1 MALIG
6 DMKFLEIGGNTYSI
20 PISETIYCTCSTV
33 EDTAAKTATIVSGE
47 LSTLATG
54 TLVFIKFTNS
64 NTASNPTLQVGST
77 TAKSIKKYGTTAAG
91 TSTSSSWNAGA
102 VISFIYDGTYWQM
115 TDWINTTYSGM
126 TDAEVSAGTG
136 TTNRLITPARLKT
149 AVQTWA
155 PVTSVN
161 GSTGAITITVPTK
174 TSDLTN
180 DSGFLT
186 SFTETD
192 PVFSASAAAG
202 ITSSDITNW
211 DSKTSNVGTIT
222 GVTAGSGLSGGGTS
236 GTVTV
241 NHSNSVTAQT
251 TQGLYPIK
259 IDAQGHISN
268 YGSAV
273 TSLPASDVSAWAKAS
288 SKPSYTAQEVGAVA
302 TSAVGAASGVAPLN
316 ASGKIDETYLPSYV
330 DDVIE
335 GYYYNSKFYK
345 ESTHTTEITGEAGK
359 IYIDLSTEK
368 TYRYGGSAYVE
379 ISSGTS
385 VTISRNLTS
394 GTKSATINVDGTDYD
409 IYSKSGTVTSV
420 QVQATSPVV
429 SSQNTSQSSSLNTTI
444 SLADNYGDTK
454 NPYASKTKNYVLAA
468 PSDAAGVPSFRAL
481 VADDIPDL
489 SGTYLTSYTE
499 TDPVF
504 SASAA
509 ANISSTDISNWNAK
523 GSVSSVG
530 LTNATNG
537 GLTISGSPVTSS
549 GSITVGHTNI
559 LTSAQATQ
567 AVYPIKID
575 KNGHISAYGSAVSI
589 PSKTSDLTNDS
600 GFITIETDPTVPS
613 WAKADSKPSY
623 TASEV
628 GLGNVSNNSNL
639 NSTTGAKGDIIYWSA
654 ANTPA
659 HLTNTSSTTK
669 KFLSITSQVPSWTTL
684 SNSDV
689 GLGNVDNVQQYSASN
704 PPPYPVTSVN
714 GSTGAVSLSIPSK
727 TSDLTNDSGFIT
739 DAGVTSFNGDTGAIT
754 YTAPVTSVNGN
765 TGAVTISVPTASST
779 TPAMDGTAAVGS
791 ETTFARGDHVHP
803 TDTSRAATSTVTTQA
818 SIGSDGLIT
827 YKNSGNTS
835 LYTVQLPLFDGSS
848 GASSLDFLPL
858 GGGTITGN
866 LTVNGT
872 TTLGSTLGVS
882 GKITGGNGLDITGAT
897 TTQGNL
903 SVNGT
908 ISSTGLLTASNGI
921 STTTLTTSGNTTVG
935 GTLGVT
941 GDTSLAN
948 LNASGT
954 LTANGAVTLGS
965 TLGVTGNTTIGGTLG
980 VTGNTTLGGNLYTTG
995 YIRDVNDAEVAIYSD
1010 AHMLG
1015 HAQVEGNAMVY
1026 GTFDVNGKTTLNG
1039 ILSMPNRRA
1048 ALISDVPVG
1057 WHRVLSFEPATVSYR
1072 LGRASIII
1080 DFYITRFSAANET
1093 HHISLS
1099 LIEGG
1104 VKFYNEESNSANST
1118 ANIIDKIRYTYDDSK
1133 GYVDIHL
1140 AYVSNYNLAV
1150 DYQVSGAS
1158 ALSFKGLIKTQNLTA
1173 VDDAPTGETILT
1185 EYKLNN
1191 SGIYTN
1197 NDLTVSNG
1205 TFNVLNRQCSSSLS
1219 SAGWYRVLTYVG
1231 SSANGR
1237 RGANARTIRF
1247 HINRAYTNTS
1257 NEVHEIT
1264 FSQIWDNI
1272 SFIDEY
1278 SKSNTKLIDKIR
1290 TTYKDNNLYVD
1301 IHYTGTSANSVYI
1314 DFEVYSALATKKTFI
1329 ANSLEAVADAP
1340 TGETIETTYTFNAN
1354 SELTLD
1360 GYAIAKPT
1368 AQSAT
1373 RDTNFG
1379 TASNFA
1385 MTVYLFKAFGF
1396 AWCKYNIQVPALTAA
1411 TYYTMC
1417 TLPSG
1422 TGPTSD
1428 IYYVLPG
1435 QVSSN
1440 YLMRIT
1446 ASTRVVEIYSNNGTS
1461 SSQWVRGTFIY
1472 PI

>member
-6 DMKFLEIGGNTYSI
+6 EMKFLEIGGNTYSI
-20 PISETIYCTCSTV
+20 PISETIYCTCSTA
-33 EDTAAKTATIVSGE
+33 EGTAAKTATIVSGE
-47 LSTLATG
+47 LSTLETG
-54 TLVFIKFTNS
+54 TLVFVKFTNS
-64 NTASNPTLQVGST
+64 NTASNPTLQIGST
-77 TAKSIKKYGTTAAG
+77 TAKTIKKYGTTAPG
-91 TSTSSSWNAGA
+91 TSSSSSWNAGA
-102 VISFIYDGTYWQM
+102 VISFIYDGSYWQM

-136 TTNRLITPARLKT
+136 TTDRLITPARLKT

-155 PVTSVN
+155 PVISVN

-211 DSKTSNVGTIT
+211 NSKTSNVGTIT

-288 SKPSYTAQEVGAVA
+288 TKPSYTASEVGAVA

-345 ESTHTTEITGEAGK
+345 EAAHTTEITGEAGK
-359 IYIDLSTEK
+359 IYVDLSTDK
-368 TYRYGGSAYVE
+368 TYRYGGTAYVE

-429 SSQNTSQSSSLNTTI
+429 SSQNTAQSSSLNTTI

-468 PSDAAGVPSFRAL
+468 PSNAAGVPSFRAL
-481 VADDIPDL
+481 VAGDIPDL

-600 GFITIETDPTVPS
+600 GFIT
-613 WAKADSKPSY
+613 
-623 TASEV
+623 
-628 GLGNVSNNSNL
+628 
-639 NSTTGAKGDIIYWSA
+639 
-654 ANTPA
+654 
-659 HLTNTSSTTK
+659 
-669 KFLSITSQVPSWTTL
+669 
-684 SNSDV
+684 
-689 GLGNVDNVQQYSASN
+689 
-704 PPPYPVTSVN
+704 
-714 GSTGAVSLSIPSK
+714 
-727 TSDLTNDSGFIT
+727 
-739 DAGVTSFNGDTGAIT
+739 DAGVTSFNGDTGAVT
-754 YTAPVTSVNGN
+754 YTAPVTSVNGS
-765 TGAVTISVPTASST
+765 TGAVTISVPSAATA
-779 TPAMDGTAAVGS
+779 TPVVDGTAAVGS
-791 ETTFARGDHVHP
+791 SSKYAKEDHVHP

-908 ISSTGLLTASNGI
+908 VTSTGLLTASSGI
-921 STTTLTTSGNTTVG
+921 STTTLTTSGNSTIG

-941 GDTSLAN
+941 GAT
-948 LNASGT
+948 T
-954 LTANGAVTLGS
+954 LSS
-965 TLGVTGNTTIGGTLG
+965 TLGVTGNTTIGGTLTSTELLTASNGISTTTLTASGNSTIGGTLG
-980 VTGNTTLGGNLYTTG
+980 VTG
-995 YIRDVNDAEVAIYSD
+995 D
-1010 AHMLG
+1010 
-1015 HAQVEGNAMVY
+1015 
-1026 GTFDVNGKTTLNG
+1026 TTLNG
-1039 ILSMPNRRA
+1039 
-1048 ALISDVPVG
+1048 
-1057 WHRVLSFEPATVSYR
+1057 
-1072 LGRASIII
+1072 
-1080 DFYITRFSAANET
+1080 
-1093 HHISLS
+1093 
-1099 LIEGG
+1099 
-1104 VKFYNEESNSANST
+1104 
-1118 ANIIDKIRYTYDDSK
+1118 
-1133 GYVDIHL
+1133 
-1140 AYVSNYNLAV
+1140 
-1150 DYQVSGAS
+1150 
-1158 ALSFKGLIKTQNLTA
+1158 ALSVTSNT
-1173 VDDAPTGETILT
+1173 TI
-1185 EYKLNN
+1185 
-1191 SGIYTN
+1191 
-1197 NDLTVSNG
+1197 NG
-1205 TFNVLNRQCSSSLS
+1205 VLNVVNRLADKAISST
-1219 SAGWYRVLTYVG
+1219 GWYRVLTYAG
-1231 SSANGR
+1231 TDAYDPLGLI
-1237 RGANARTIRF
+1237 GGLIRF
-1247 HINRAYTNTS
+1247 NITRYGNTGSNGNHQIDLSWAYSYREFVNELS
-1257 NEVHEIT
+1257 NGADV
-1264 FSQIWDNI
+1264 
-1272 SFIDEY
+1272 
-1278 SKSNTKLIDKIR
+1278 LVDKIR
-1290 TTYKDNNLYVD
+1290 ATTKGNEFYVD
-1301 IHYTGTSANSVYI
+1301 IHFAGTSAHRVTV
-1314 DFEVYSALATKKTFI
+1314 DFEVKSWRKTLFTTNGLA
-1329 ANSLEAVADAP
+1329 AVADAP
-1340 TGETIETTYTFNAN
+1340 SGETVVKQYSFHANGAYIGSLHINEDFGAVFTRDLIVNGGTNLNGGLLLLNTLEITSGDIRLTSGNIYMGEELLLPFLTKGTAIPSNADIDTYTTPGVYYATTAVATTCTN
-1354 SELTLD
+1354 SNITTVAFKLIVMPMTGSDLMQIQVAD
-1360 GYAIAKPT
+1360 YDNCIIAMRRYNGSTWAGYRRITPT
-1368 AQSAT
+1368 A
-1373 RDTNFG
+1373 
-1379 TASNFA
+1379 
-1385 MTVYLFKAFGF
+1385 V
-1396 AWCKYNIQVPALTAA
+1396 
-1411 TYYTMC
+1411 
-1417 TLPSG
+1417 
-1422 TGPTSD
+1422 
-1428 IYYVLPG
+1428 
-1435 QVSSN
+1435 
-1440 YLMRIT
+1440 
-1446 ASTRVVEIYSNNGTS
+1446 
-1461 SSQWVRGTFIY
+1461 
-1472 PI
+1472 